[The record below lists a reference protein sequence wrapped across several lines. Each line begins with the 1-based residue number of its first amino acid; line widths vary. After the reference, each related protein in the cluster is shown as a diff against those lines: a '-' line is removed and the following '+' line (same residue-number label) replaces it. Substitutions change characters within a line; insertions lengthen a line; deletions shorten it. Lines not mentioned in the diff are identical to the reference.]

1 MDQTESLK
9 RCSMAV
15 ALAMAVLL
23 LPAASVAQLGGLIPP
38 PPTTSTSS
46 VVGDAS
52 AVRSTVLGITT
63 ALGDTGTLSGVNDA
77 RDASMVLGS
86 IPSALSGE
94 TLSASTISWT
104 NEVDSVASLSNLNM
118 TVAGIGVTADLV
130 MARASQI
137 LGAAGSGSSTLS
149 NLSIN
154 GAPINVTGA
163 PNQTIAIPGGQII
176 INEQTVSAT
185 GAAVVNS
192 LHISVLGLAD
202 VVIASATAGIS

>member
-1 MDQTESLK
+1 MDQTESLR

-38 PPTTSTSS
+38 PPTISTLS